1 MKLRTALAI
10 VSLFLS
16 LAISADHK
24 SNECPGC
31 WIAPAGVPTVDQAL
45 GVNVHFTDPQP
56 GEVRMIADA
65 GFHWVRT
72 DFKWELTERERG
84 KYDFSAYDRLL
95 KELDAFKLRALFILD
110 YGNPLY
116 TEGKSVRTSTAREAF
131 VRWSLAAA
139 RHFSG
144 RGVVWEL
151 FNEPNTQMF
160 WPPQPNVEEY
170 KALASEVGRAFHASV
185 PNEQLIGPATS
196 KIDFHFLDSCF
207 KSKLIDD
214 WSAISVH
221 PYRQTNP
228 ETVASEYA
236 RLREM
241 INRYGTER
249 VSPTEKD
256 MPIVSSEWGYSSAWS
271 RMNEDIQAVMLTRE
285 FLTNIANGIQ
295 ISIWYD
301 WRDDGNE
308 ADEPEDHFGLVR
320 NAYRSGQTVPYDPKP
335 AYVAAKTLTS
345 VLNGYRFQ
353 ERLNVGNADDYVLV
367 FVKDGERRFATCTNS
382 PIARRVMINHL
393 AGQYS
398 AVTAKGE
405 SATRITPTK
414 GALTLELTS
423 TPKYL
428 IPIH

>member
-1 MKLRTALAI
+1 MKMRIPLAV
-10 VSLFLS
+10 VSLCLS

-31 WIAPAGVPTVDQAL
+31 WIAPAGTSTVDQIL
-45 GVNVHFTDPQP
+45 GVNVHFTDPKP

-84 KYDFSAYDRLL
+84 KYDFSAYDHLL
-95 KELDAFKLRALFILD
+95 TELDTFKIRALLVLD

-116 TEGKSVRTSTAREAF
+116 TEGTSVRTPVAREAF
-131 VRWSLAAA
+131 ARWAVAAA

-144 RGVVWEL
+144 RGVVWEV
-151 FNEPNTQMF
+151 FNEPNIPTF

-196 KIDFHFLDSCF
+196 KIDFRFLDSCVG
-207 KSKLIDD
+207 SKLLDD

-241 INRYGTER
+241 IRSYN
-249 VSPTEKD
+249 SNASQLPLSI
-256 MPIVSSEWGYSSAWS
+256 MSSEWGYSSAWS
-271 RMNEDIQAVMLTRE
+271 HINEETQAVMLTRQ

-301 WRDDGNE
+301 WHDDGNDP
-308 ADEPEDHFGLVR
+308 DEPEDHFGLVR
-320 NAYRSGQTVPYDPKP
+320 NAYRSAQTPAYDPKP
-335 AYVAAKTLTS
+335 AYFAAKTLVN
-345 VLNGYRFQ
+345 VLGGYRFQ
-353 ERLNVGNADDYVLV
+353 ERLNVGSDADYVLV
-367 FVKDGERRFATCTNS
+367 FVKDGERRFAVWTSS
-382 PIARRVMINHL
+382 PMARRVLMNNM

-398 AVTAKGE
+398 VVTAKGE
-405 SATRITPTK
+405 SAGHTTATN
-414 GALTLELTS
+414 GALNVELAA

-428 IPIH
+428 IPTH